1 MGLRSSWSTWRS
13 IASGIAENIKNTHE
27 IAQEKLNLQVPMPS
41 SIPSIYRD
49 LNSTPI
55 SIYQSNE
62 ISEYSLE
69 HFILGGYLFMGLC
82 KPNRNMRTQL
92 KDPLSSY
99 FNKVV
104 EKGNQNPNAS

>member
-1 MGLRSSWSTWRS
+1 M
-13 IASGIAENIKNTHE
+13 KNTHE

-49 LNSTPI
+49 LTSTLVL
-55 SIYQSNE
+55 IYQANE
-62 ISEYSLE
+62 ISEYSLD
-69 HFILGGYLFMGLC
+69 HFILRGYLFMGLC
-82 KPNRNMRTQL
+82 KPNRNMRAHL

-104 EKGNQNPNAS
+104 EKENQNPNAS